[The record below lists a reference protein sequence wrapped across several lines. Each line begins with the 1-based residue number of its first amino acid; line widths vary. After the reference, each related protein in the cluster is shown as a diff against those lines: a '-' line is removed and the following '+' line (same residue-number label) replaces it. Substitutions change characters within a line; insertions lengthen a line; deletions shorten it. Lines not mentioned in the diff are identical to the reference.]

1 MNAIL
6 VILGVAGTLTIL
18 YFIGVAI
25 ECLFD
30 K

>member
-1 MNAIL
+1 MNIL
-6 VILGVAGTLTIL
+6 LGLLGLAGVVVLL